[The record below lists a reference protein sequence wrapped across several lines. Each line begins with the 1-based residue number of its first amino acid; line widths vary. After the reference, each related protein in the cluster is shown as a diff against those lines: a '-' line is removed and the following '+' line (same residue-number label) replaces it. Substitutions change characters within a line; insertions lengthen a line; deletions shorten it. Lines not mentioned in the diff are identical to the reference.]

1 MRLRRLSLVLPLVTA
16 LLTPAAVVAQVT
28 AGVALPADLQGE
40 LDGVPYRIRV
50 PDNWNGTLI
59 VYAHGYGEAVIPPA
73 LAPQPADVDTLLAR
87 GFALAA
93 SRFAGFVPMSGL
105 ASGLGGYQVK
115 EGMQNSVALTG
126 AFKEMVGPPAR
137 TILWGKSLGGLIAMG
152 LIEKFPGIYD
162 GAIALCAA
170 GAGTPR
176 RFDHFLDI
184 TLAYEAAFGWDPR
197 WGTPGDLR
205 DDLDYM
211 VDIRPHLQQQLTPAQ
226 FGRWEFLRLV
236 NRLPSAS
243 FYVNPVGLPER
254 IQVMYFAFAVRA
266 ELEWRAGGP
275 VAQNT
280 GRVYTLSDDEKS
292 YLGGLGVNADALLA
306 QMNEQATITAARNAR
321 NYAAHYVDPS
331 GELRRPVLTVHTTG
345 DTLAPV
351 SHESAYAATVEER
364 GGVELLMQQFTGG
377 FSTTSG
383 ITANGHCTFTPA
395 QDIAGIDA
403 MMQWLDTGQR
413 PDAEEFFPATLGFLP
428 GFVPPAWPW

>member
-16 LLTPAAVVAQVT
+16 LLTPAAVVAQV
-28 AGVALPADLQGE
+28 AAHVALPADLQGE

-50 PDNWNGTLI
+50 PENWNGTLI
-59 VYAHGYGEAVIPPA
+59 VYAHGYGDAAIPPA
-73 LAPQPADVDTLLAR
+73 LAPLPADVDTLLAR

-105 ASGLGGYQVK
+105 ASGLGGYQIK
-115 EGMQNSVALTG
+115 QGMQNSVALTG
-126 AFKEMVGPPAR
+126 AFKELVGPPAR
-137 TILWGKSLGGLIAMG
+137 TILWGKSLGGLIALG
-152 LIEKFPGIYD
+152 LIEKFPGIFD
-162 GAIALCAA
+162 GAVALCAA

-176 RFDHFLDI
+176 RFDLFLDI
-184 TLAYEAAFGWDPR
+184 TLAYEVAFGWEPG

-211 VDIRPHLQQQLTPAQ
+211 VDIRPHLLGTLTQ

-254 IQVMYFAFAVRA
+254 NQVMYFAFAVRA
-266 ELEWRAGGP
+266 ELERRAGGP
-275 VAQNT
+275 VAENV
-280 GRVYTLSDDEKS
+280 GRVYSLSDDDKF
-292 YLGGLGVNADALLA
+292 YLDGLGVDADALLA
-306 QMNEQATITAARNAR
+306 QMNERTNIRAARNAR

-331 GELRRPVLTVHTTG
+331 GDLRRPVLTVHTTG
-345 DTLAPV
+345 DALAPV
-351 SHESAYAATVEER
+351 FHESAYAATVEEH
-364 GGVELLMQQFTGG
+364 GGAELLMQHFTGG
-377 FSTTSG
+377 FLTASG
-383 ITANGHCTFTPA
+383 STANGHCTFTPS
-395 QDIAGIDA
+395 QDVAGIDA

-428 GFVPPAWPW
+428 GFVPPPWPW